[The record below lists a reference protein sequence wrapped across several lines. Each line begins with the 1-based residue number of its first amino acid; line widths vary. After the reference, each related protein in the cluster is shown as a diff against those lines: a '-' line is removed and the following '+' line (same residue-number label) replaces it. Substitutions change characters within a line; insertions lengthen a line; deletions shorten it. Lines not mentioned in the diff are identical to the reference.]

1 MNIFGFKI
9 TMSHFTI
16 WFQKNWSIKNLRGKL
31 KIYMKIDLYFFEGLV
46 DIDICQEI
54 YLVEGIKVVFD
65 SLSSQYSIQIS
76 WASKV
81 WPLTY
86 YL

>member
-9 TMSHFTI
+9 IMSHFTI
-16 WFQKNWSIKNLRGKL
+16 WFQKNWSKKNLRGKL
-31 KIYMKIDLYFFEGLV
+31 KICMKIDLYFLEGLV

-54 YLVEGIKVVFD
+54 YLVEGIKVVFN

-76 WASKV
+76 
-81 WPLTY
+81 
-86 YL
+86 